1 MRRIALVSVVSILGL
16 AAAACG
22 GNSMGDDDGDDAPP
36 PDAAPPDADN
46 AGWTR
51 LIGRTWDI
59 PSGVNDVYRCV
70 GIMVTE
76 DIYVTG
82 FRSQAP
88 LGSHHAVLT
97 YSPDPGQLGE
107 YNCSVGTL
115 EFRMLYASGVGTDDL
130 TFPADVGVR
139 IPAGSYLHL
148 NLHLFNASDDAI
160 NGDSA
165 ILIRTTPG
173 APGTLAD
180 MTFAGDVQL
189 NIPAGAT
196 GWIEQGGCTLNR
208 SYTVIS
214 LWPHMHQLATH
225 QTLELTRGG
234 QTMVLLDE
242 DYSFSDQTNYPQATP
257 IQFMS
262 GDQVNVRCTF
272 DNPGSTAVT
281 WGDSS
286 TEEMCFTGLYRYPSG
301 GNLFECINGIPPL

>member
-16 AAAACG
+16 AAACGG
-22 GNSMGDDDGDDAPP
+22 GNSGDDGDDGDDATV
-36 PDAAPPDADN
+36 DAAPADANN

-51 LIGRTWDI
+51 LIGRTWNI
-59 PSGVNDVYRCV
+59 PSGVNDIYRCV
-70 GIMVTE
+70 GMILQE
-76 DIYVTG
+76 DVYITG

-97 YSPDPGQLGE
+97 YSPQAGQLGE
-107 YNCSVGTL
+107 YDCSVGTL

-130 TFPADVGVR
+130 MFPADVGVH

-148 NLHLFNASDDAI
+148 NLHLFNASDDPI

-165 ILIRTTPG
+165 ILVQTTPG

-189 NIPAGAT
+189 NIPAGAV
-196 GWIEQGGCTLNR
+196 GHIEQGGCTLNR
-208 SYTVIS
+208 SYNVIS
-214 LWPHMHQLATH
+214 LWPHMHQLAVH
-225 QTLELTRGG
+225 QTFELTRGG
-234 QTMVLLDE
+234 TTMTLLDD
-242 DYSFSDQTNYPQATP
+242 DYSFSDQRNYPQASP
-257 IQFMS
+257 IQFLQ

-272 DNPGSTAVT
+272 DNPGPQAVT

-286 TEEMCFTGLYRYPSG
+286 TEEMCFTGLYRYPAG